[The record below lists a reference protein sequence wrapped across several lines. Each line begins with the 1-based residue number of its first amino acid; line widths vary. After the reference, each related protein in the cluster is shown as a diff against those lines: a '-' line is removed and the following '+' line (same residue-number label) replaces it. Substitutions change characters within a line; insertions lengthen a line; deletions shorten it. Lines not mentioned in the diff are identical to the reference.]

1 MDEGGYYVNEVDG
14 LRNDH
19 PALPDYQNDD
29 AASRDADADSFDDLP
44 TSIIV
49 TNIHSEVFVSEELK
63 KEMEDLFRAFSESVT
78 FHWLKSFRRLR
89 VNYENAVS
97 AANARIQ
104 LHQYKINKSTINCY
118 FAQPVT
124 PVSNKN
130 LQPPAP
136 TKQFLISPPCSPP
149 AGWAQAEECEPIVNQ
164 ELLAALANLTPGE
177 VHELQPA
184 TESQPSIVV
193 HTAQTGEESDEAA
206 KLRVE
211 IAPTRCPERV

>member
-97 AANARIQ
+97 AGESVVFFIC
-104 LHQYKINKSTINCY
+104 KI
-118 FAQPVT
+118 
-124 PVSNKN
+124 KN
-130 LQPPAP
+130 QI
-136 TKQFLISPPCSPP
+136 KIFF
-149 AGWAQAEECEPIVNQ
+149 
-164 ELLAALANLTPGE
+164 
-177 VHELQPA
+177 
-184 TESQPSIVV
+184 
-193 HTAQTGEESDEAA
+193 
-206 KLRVE
+206 
-211 IAPTRCPERV
+211 